1 MIGRLALALVVVAAG
16 CASGQDPG
24 ITPTSD
30 GGSVTTSRPLAPCPA
45 GGPDATTDPAGCLD
59 ADGRVLRP

>member
-1 MIGRLALALVVVAAG
+1 MIRRFALVLVIAVTG

-30 GGSVTTSRPLAPCPA
+30 GGPITTSRALVRCPV